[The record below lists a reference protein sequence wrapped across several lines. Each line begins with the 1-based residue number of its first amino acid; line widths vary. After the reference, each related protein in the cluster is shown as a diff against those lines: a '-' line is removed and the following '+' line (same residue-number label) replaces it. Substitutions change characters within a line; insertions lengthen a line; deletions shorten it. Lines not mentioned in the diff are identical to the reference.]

1 MAKKY
6 QDLSAEEKGVLKKMY
21 LWSHSVFWGFTM
33 TKMEANGFTLTL
45 SPAIESIYKDDL
57 DEKREAYRRHQN
69 FFNTH
74 AVPFAFIAS
83 LAYAMENEHKK
94 NGLPAQTIED
104 VKAALMGPTAGMFDS
119 IFFNCLRI
127 IAAGIGIGLA
137 NQGNFLGVIM
147 FIILYLV
154 PQEIVRF
161 LFIRYGYILG
171 TEFIDQVFQSGLMNS
186 LTKAAS
192 VMGLMMIGAMTA
204 TMVSVPLN
212 WEINIG
218 GAITNIGDTLNSI
231 FPNLLGPILL
241 FFLVSQIRKGRRPT
255 HLVLGMLVFGI
266 VGALLHIF

>member
-1 MAKKY
+1 
-6 QDLSAEEKGVLKKMY
+6 MY
-21 LWSHSVFWGFTM
+21 WRSHSVFWGFTM
-33 TKMEANGFTLTL
+33 TKMEANGFTITLT
-45 SPAIESIYKDDL
+45 PAIESIYADDI

-94 NGLPAQTIED
+94 NGMPAQTIEN

-127 IAAGIGIGLA
+127 IAAGIAIGL
-137 NQGNFLGVIM
+137 NNSGNFLGTIL
-147 FIILYLV
+147 FIIIYMV

-171 TEFIDQVFQSGLMNS
+171 TEFIDQIFQSGLMNS

-231 FPNLLGPILL
+231 FPNLLGPVLL
-241 FFLVSQIRKGRRPT
+241 FFLVSMIRKGIRPT
-255 HLVLGMLVFGI
+255 QLVIGILVAGILGG
-266 VGALLHIF
+266 LLHIF